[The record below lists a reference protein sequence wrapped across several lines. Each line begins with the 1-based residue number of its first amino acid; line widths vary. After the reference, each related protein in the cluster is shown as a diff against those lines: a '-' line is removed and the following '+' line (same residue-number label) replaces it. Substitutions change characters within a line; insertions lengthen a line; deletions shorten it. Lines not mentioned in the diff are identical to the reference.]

1 MTRKGDH
8 IPKEDKRRRNRVEGT
23 PHNQAREE
31 VPRLKE
37 QHRPW
42 RRAVAVRTNAS
53 RSPQRQPE
61 AEKSHED

>member
-1 MTRKGDH
+1 M
-8 IPKEDKRRRNRVEGT
+8 EGT

-31 VPRLKE
+31 EPRLKE

-61 AEKSHED
+61 AEKPHEA